1 MQSSLIK
8 SLFLLGIATLSMS
21 LWAATPTTTPTT
33 TPTISQKIHH
43 FAVIGT
49 DRTKVGEAI
58 DITVEARDKDDKLIA
73 TYRGSIFFQASD
85 YNATLPSQGKAI
97 QFSEGDK

>member
-21 LWAATPTTTPTT
+21 LWAATPTT

>member
-21 LWAATPTTTPTT
+21 LWAATPTA

-97 QFSEGDK
+97 QFSDGDK